1 MSDDLRILAV
11 PALSDNYVWLLA
23 DASGAAIAVDPG
35 EAAPV
40 RAALARENLD
50 LAAIL
55 LTHHHPDHIGGAA
68 ALIGDAPIP
77 VYAPHDE
84 RIAIPCRRVGDRDR
98 VELQS
103 PALRFDVISIP
114 GHTRSH
120 IAFHGHGIVFCG
132 DKIGRAHV

>member
-1 MSDDLRILAV
+1 M

-84 RIAIPCRRVGDRDR
+84 RT
-98 VELQS
+98 LQQQT
-103 PALRFDVISIP
+103 D
-114 GHTRSH
+114 
-120 IAFHGHGIVFCG
+120 
-132 DKIGRAHV
+132 DKGEETIQAT